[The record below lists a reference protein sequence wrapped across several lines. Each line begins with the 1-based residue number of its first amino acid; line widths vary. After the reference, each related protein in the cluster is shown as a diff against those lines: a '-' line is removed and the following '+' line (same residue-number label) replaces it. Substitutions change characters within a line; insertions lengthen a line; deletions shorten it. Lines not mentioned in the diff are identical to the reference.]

1 MRKKVIGLYSRE
13 DRSLNSTARENT
25 AILPARVRAPG
36 NSLLWVLLAGA
47 LAIGFAPSLSA
58 QVNSRVEEIQQARE
72 QKVKVIEPEKTSK
85 AESRLNYI
93 VDEKI
98 LERITEGVGG
108 FRVKIGGLATGQGFA
123 LGPEYFRDD
132 LADGNLVFRGSVQG
146 AVSKAYLIDLQLTL
160 PKLAHDT
167 LFLDFYSVHRN
178 YPRIDYFGPG
188 PNSAEGSRTNFR
200 LEDTSFDFTA
210 GVKPFRNFQLG
221 ITGGY
226 LQVNAG
232 PGQRPGIA
240 SIEEVFTPATTPG
253 LVNQSDFLRGGG
265 FIQFDY
271 RDSPGG
277 PRLGGNY
284 LASFVNYNDRKLNL
298 HNFRRLDFE
307 AQQYIPFFNKRRV
320 IALRARTSMTLI
332 NQGQSIPFYLQP
344 VLGGSDDLRGF
355 RSYRFYD
362 DNLIVVNAE
371 YRWESFTGLD
381 MALFFDAGKVVPKPS
396 QVNFHDLETSAGF
409 GFRFNVRNSVFMRFD
424 VGFSHEG
431 YQIWFK
437 FGNPF

>member
-1 MRKKVIGLYSRE
+1 MP
-13 DRSLNSTARENT
+13 D
-25 AILPARVRAPG
+25 
-36 NSLLWVLLAGA
+36 
-47 LAIGFAPSLSA
+47 
-58 QVNSRVEEIQQARE
+58 EI
-72 QKVKVIEPEKTSK
+72 SK

-93 VDEKI
+93 MDEKI
-98 LERITEGVGG
+98 LERITERVGG
-108 FRVKIGGLATGQGFA
+108 FRVKIGRLATGQGFA

-132 LADGNLVFRGSVQG
+132 LADGNLNFRASVRG

-167 LFLDFYSVHRN
+167 LFLDFYSAHRN
-178 YPRIDYFGPG
+178 YPQIDYFGPG
-188 PNSAEGSRTNFR
+188 PDSREGSRTNFR
-200 LEDTSFDFTA
+200 LEDTSYDFTA
-210 GVKPFRNFQLG
+210 GVKPFRNLTLG

-226 LQVNAG
+226 LQVNTG

-240 SIEEVFTPATTPG
+240 SIEQVFTTATTPG
-253 LVNQSDFLRGGG
+253 LLNQSDFLRGGG
-265 FIQFDY
+265 LIQFDY
-271 RDSPGG
+271 RDNPGG
-277 PRLGGNY
+277 PRFGGNY
-284 LASFVNYNDRKLNL
+284 LAKFVYYDDRDLDLHSFRQ
-298 HNFRRLDFE
+298 LDLE

-320 IALRARTSMTLI
+320 IALRARTLMSFSNG
-332 NQGQSIPFYLQP
+332 NQTVPFYLQP

-381 MALFFDAGKVVPKPS
+381 MALFFDAGKVATKRS
-396 QVNFHDLETSAGF
+396 QINFHDLEASAGF
-409 GFRFNVRNSVFMRFD
+409 GFRFNVRNNLFLRLD

-431 YQIWFK
+431 FQFWFK